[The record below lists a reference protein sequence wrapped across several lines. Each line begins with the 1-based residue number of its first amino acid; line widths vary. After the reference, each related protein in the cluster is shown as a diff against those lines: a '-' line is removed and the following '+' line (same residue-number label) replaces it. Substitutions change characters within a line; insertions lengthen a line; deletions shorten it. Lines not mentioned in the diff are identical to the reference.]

1 MKPVARVHRVALLC
15 ALCVLPP
22 GAQEQNHEHP
32 APEKLGAVSFANS
45 CESAVQARFERAVA
59 LLHSFTYSLSEQEF
73 RGVAEADPRC
83 AMAHWG
89 IAMSYYQ
96 ELWEPATTAASLA
109 RGRAE
114 LEQAK
119 KLGGTDREK
128 EFIEAL
134 SVYYRD
140 SENAPPAQRAK
151 SYADAMSDV
160 ARKNASDVEAQVFY
174 ALALLSAASPLD
186 KTHANQK
193 LAAQILEPLFRQ
205 QPQHPGIAHYLIHA
219 CDNAEM
225 ASQGLPAARAYAV
238 IAPSAPHAL
247 HMPSHIFTRL
257 GLWDDS
263 IASNQAA
270 RAAAHQQGDTGE
282 ELHAMD
288 YLTYAY
294 LQRGRDLEAAQ
305 VVEDLKSKSLPGTS
319 EFKVA
324 YAATAMPVRNAIERK
339 QWAEAANLDP
349 FPGAPAQVAAIS
361 YWARALALAR
371 LGRAESAAAEISKL
385 KDCLEQLR
393 AKGNVYWATQTH
405 VLLLEAQGWM
415 ALASGNQEEAVALLK
430 SAAGE
435 EDGVEKL
442 PVTPGPIVP
451 AREQLAEMLLDLK
464 RPSEA
469 MTEFDASLA
478 SSPGRR
484 AALVGAARC
493 ADLLGDKTKAQQLRA
508 ALGR

>member
-1 MKPVARVHRVALLC
+1 M
-15 ALCVLPP
+15 LPLR
-22 GAQEQNHEHP
+22 AQEQNHEHR

-45 CESAVQARFERAVA
+45 CAPAVQARFERAVA
-59 LLHSFTYSLSEQEF
+59 LLHSFTYSLSEQAF
-73 RGVAEADPRC
+73 REVAEADPRC

-89 IAMSYYQ
+89 ITMTYYH
-96 ELWEPATTAASLA
+96 ELWEPAISAANLA

-119 KLGGTDREK
+119 ELGGTEREK
-128 EFIEAL
+128 EFIDAL

-140 SENAPPAQRAK
+140 SENVTPAQRAK

-225 ASQGLPAARAYAV
+225 ASQGLPAARAYAA
-238 IAPSAPHAL
+238 IAPSASHAL

-263 IASNQAA
+263 IASNQSA

-294 LQRGRDLEAAQ
+294 LQRGRDAEAAQ
-305 VVEDLKSKSLPGTS
+305 VVEDLKSKSLRS
-319 EFKVA
+319 ASDFKVA
-324 YAATAMPVRNAIERK
+324 YATTAMPVRYAIERK
-339 QWAEAANLDP
+339 QWAEAANLEP
-349 FPGAPAQVAAIS
+349 LPGAPAHVAAIS
-361 YWARALALAR
+361 YWARAVALAR
-371 LGRAESAAAEISKL
+371 LSRAESAAAEIAKL
-385 KDCLEQLR
+385 EECLEQLR
-393 AKGNVYWATQTH
+393 AKGNTYWATQTH
-405 VLLLEAQGWM
+405 VLLLEAQGWI
-415 ALASGNQEEAVALLK
+415 ALAGGKSEEAAASLR
-430 SAAGE
+430 SAAEE

-442 PVTPGPIVP
+442 PVTPGPILP
-451 AREQLAEMLLDLK
+451 AREQLAEMLLSLN
-464 RPSEA
+464 RPAEA

-478 SSPGRR
+478 ASPGRR
-484 AALVGAARC
+484 AALLGAARC
-493 ADLLGDKTKAQQLRA
+493 AELLGDKTKAQQLRA
-508 ALGR
+508 ALSQ

>member
-1 MKPVARVHRVALLC
+1 MRPVVKLHCVAIVVALF
-15 ALCVLPP
+15 ALPLR
-22 GAQEQNHEHP
+22 AQEQIHDHP

-45 CESAVQARFERAVA
+45 CAPAVQARFERAVA

-73 RGVAEADPRC
+73 REVAESDPQC

-89 IAMSYYQ
+89 IAMTYYH
-96 ELWEPATTAASLA
+96 ELWEPAITPANLA

-119 KLGGTDREK
+119 NLGRTDREQ

-134 SVYYRD
+134 SMYYRD

-151 SYADAMSDV
+151 SYADAMSEV
-160 ARKNASDVEAQVFY
+160 ASKNPSDVEAQAFF
-174 ALALLSAASPLD
+174 ALALLSAAPPLD

-225 ASQGLPAARAYAV
+225 ASQGLPAARAYAQ

-263 IASNQAA
+263 ITSNQAA

-294 LQRGRDLEAAQ
+294 LQRGRDAEASAIVQ
-305 VVEDLKSKSLPGTS
+305 QLKTMSLQGAGD
-319 EFKVA
+319 FKA
-324 YAATAMPVRNAIERK
+324 GYAATAIPVRYAMERG
-339 QWAEAANLDP
+339 QWAEAAHLEP
-349 FPGAPAQVAAIS
+349 IPGAPAHVAGIS
-361 YWARALALAR
+361 YWARAVGLAR
-371 LGRAESAAAEISKL
+371 IGRAESAASETAKL
-385 KDCLEQLR
+385 EECQEQLR
-393 AKGNVYWATQTH
+393 AKGNAYWATQTH
-405 VLLLEAQGWM
+405 VLLLEAQGWI
-415 ALASGNQEEAVALLK
+415 AFASGNKEEAVALLK
-430 SAAGE
+430 SAANE

-442 PVTPGPIVP
+442 PVTPGPIIP
-451 AREQLAEMLLDLK
+451 AREQLAELLLSLN
-464 RPSEA
+464 RPAEA
-469 MTEFDASLA
+469 MAAFDASLA

-484 AALVGAARC
+484 AALVGATRC
-493 ADLLGDKTKAQQLRA
+493 AELLGDKNKAQQLRA
-508 ALGR
+508 ALGQ

>member
-1 MKPVARVHRVALLC
+1 VSPVVKLHRVAVLC
-15 ALCVLPP
+15 ALFALPLR
-22 GAQEQNHEHP
+22 AQEQNHDHP
-32 APEKLGAVSFANS
+32 APEKLGAVSFENS
-45 CESAVQARFERAVA
+45 CNPAVQARFERAVA
-59 LLHSFTYSLSEQEF
+59 LLHSFTYSLSEQKF
-73 RGVAEADPRC
+73 REVVQADPQC
-83 AMAHWG
+83 AIAHWG
-89 IAMSYYQ
+89 IAMTYYH
-96 ELWEPATTAASLA
+96 ELWEPAITPANLA

-114 LEQAK
+114 LGQAK

-134 SVYYRD
+134 SAYYRD
-140 SENAPPAQRAK
+140 SDIAPLAQRAK
-151 SYADAMSDV
+151 HYADAMSEV
-160 ARKNASDVEAQVFY
+160 ARKNPSDIEAQVFY

-225 ASQGLPAARAYAV
+225 AKQGLPAARAYAP

-270 RAAAHQQGDTGE
+270 RVAAHQRGDTGE

-288 YLTYAY
+288 YLTYAF
-294 LQRGRDLEAAQ
+294 LQRGRYAEAAQ
-305 VVEDLKSKSLPGTS
+305 VVEDLKSKSLQGAS
-319 EFKVA
+319 DFKVA
-324 YAATAMPVRNAIERK
+324 YAAMAIPVRYAIERK
-339 QWAEAANLDP
+339 QWAEAANLEP
-349 FPGAPAQVAAIS
+349 IPGAPAHVAAIS
-361 YWARALALAR
+361 YWARAVGLAR
-371 LGRAESAAAEISKL
+371 IGRTESAAAETAKL
-385 KDCLEQLR
+385 EECLEQLR
-393 AKGNVYWATQTH
+393 AKGNAYWATQTH
-405 VLLLEAQGWM
+405 VLLLEAQGWIAFASGKKEE
-415 ALASGNQEEAVALLK
+415 ALALLN
-430 SAAGE
+430 SAANE

-451 AREQLAEMLLDLK
+451 AREQLAEMLLSLN
-464 RPSEA
+464 RPAEA
-469 MTEFDASLA
+469 MAAFDASLA

-484 AALVGAARC
+484 AAMVGAARC
-493 ADLLGDKTKAQQLRA
+493 ADLLGDKTKAQQLRTA
-508 ALGR
+508 VGQ